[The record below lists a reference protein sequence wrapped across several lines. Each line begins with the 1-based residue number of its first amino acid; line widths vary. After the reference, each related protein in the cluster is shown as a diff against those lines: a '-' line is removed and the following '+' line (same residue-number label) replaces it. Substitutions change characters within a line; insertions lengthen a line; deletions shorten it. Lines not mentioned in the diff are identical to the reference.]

1 MPSHSSLLVALAAL
15 CTCPLAAQLDVRFDQ
30 SVPVTS
36 NGQVLDLAWAGG
48 LNSAQLSE
56 VDLNGDGLKDLFI
69 FDRSGRGFVTL
80 LNNGTPGTAAYSLTR
95 TYDQVHPFPTLHDW
109 VLFRDYNC
117 DGKDDI
123 FTYSNAGFAV
133 YKNISNGGDL
143 SFELVDPQVK
153 ADYVMESGSVVRSN
167 LLILSVDM
175 PGLADVDGDGDLD
188 ILTFGIWD
196 ASHVG
201 YFKNLSMEQYGT
213 CDSLIF
219 RERNKCWG
227 FFAENTNNNSITL
240 NAPCPYNLPNPEMR
254 PEDWV
259 HMIPDDRAHAGSSV
273 TPIDLD
279 GDGVKDL
286 LLGDISY
293 NNIVALYNGGDVSA
307 ALMTAVDSLYPSTNV
322 PVDLPLYPAGF
333 HLDIDND
340 GDRDLVFSPNVG
352 PQSLGRNQHSMFL
365 YRNTGSDASPAF
377 EKQDESLFQDRMLDF
392 GEGAFPV
399 AFDHDGDGLMDLVVA
414 NHGYYIEPNDGYVG
428 RLALLRNTGTPT
440 APAFDLVTDDYM
452 GISALGIGTSM
463 YPAFADLDGDG
474 DKDMYIGD
482 ALGRLHFFRN
492 VSTGPVADL
501 QLAQALIPDASG
513 TTLDVGQFA
522 APQFFDVDGD
532 GLLDL
537 LIGERNGNLNYYR
550 NTATA
555 AAPEWTLVEDSIGGV
570 VTAVGFE
577 VTGSSVP
584 QMYLNADGE
593 REILLG
599 SESGLLMR
607 YGNIEGN
614 ILGEWTLLDQS
625 FMGLNEGI
633 RSAPCLVDL
642 TGDGKL
648 DMVLGNY
655 RGGLSFWSS
664 ESDVGVPSI
673 TRNGAAH
680 FAVFPNPAG
689 EFAELILHTPLAP
702 GQAWVLRNA
711 IGQEVLRLPATAQ
724 RTTLDLSNVQEGL
737 YLISLQNGLG
747 TTTTQRLVVVR

>member
-1 MPSHSSLLVALAAL
+1 MQARSFPLVALAAL
-15 CTCPLAAQLDVRFDQ
+15 CAFPLAAQPDVRFDP
-30 SVPVTS
+30 SIPVTR
-36 NGQVLDLAWAGG
+36 NGQTLDLAWAGG

-56 VDLNGDGLKDLFI
+56 VDLNGDGLKDLFV
-69 FDRSGRGFVTL
+69 FDRSGRSILTF
-80 LNNGTPGTAAYSLTR
+80 LNDGTPGSGAYRLTR
-95 TYDQVHPFPTLHDW
+95 AYDQVVPFPTLHDW
-109 VLFRDYNC
+109 ALFRDYNC
-117 DGKDDI
+117 DGKEDL

-133 YKNISNGGDL
+133 YKNTSTGADL

-153 ADYVMESGSVVRSN
+153 ADYVMQTGSVVRTN

-175 PGLADVDGDGDLD
+175 PGLVDVDGDGDLD
-188 ILTFGIWD
+188 ILTFGVWD
-196 ASHVG
+196 PSHVG
-201 YFKNLSMEQYGT
+201 YFKNLSMELYGT
-213 CDSLIF
+213 CDSLAF

-227 FFAENTNNNSITL
+227 FFAENANNNSISL
-240 NAPCPYNLPNPEMR
+240 NVECPYNLPNPEMR

-259 HMIPDDRAHAGSSV
+259 NMLPDDRAHAGSSV
-273 TPIDLD
+273 TPLDLN

-307 ALMTAVDSLYPSTNV
+307 ALMAAVDSLYPSTDV
-322 PVDLPLYPAGF
+322 PVDLPLYPAAY
-333 HLDIDND
+333 HLDVDND
-340 GDRDLVFSPNVG
+340 GDHDLVFCPNVG
-352 PQSLGRNQHSMFL
+352 PLSLGRNQRSVFL
-365 YRNTGSDASPAF
+365 YRNVGSDTSPVF

-428 RLALLRNTGTPT
+428 KMALLRNTGTAT

-452 GISALGIGTSM
+452 GLSSLGLGTSM
-463 YPAFADLDGDG
+463 YPAFADVDGDG

-482 ALGRLHFFRN
+482 ALGRLHYFRN
-492 VSTGPVADL
+492 VSTGPVADF

-522 APQFFDVDGD
+522 TPQFFDVDGD

-537 LIGERNGNLNYYR
+537 LIGERNGNVNYYR

-555 AAPEWTLVEDSIGGV
+555 AAPAWTLVEDSIGGI

-584 QMYLNADGE
+584 QMYVNADGE

-599 SESGLLMR
+599 TESGQLMR

-625 FMGLNEGI
+625 FMSVNEGI

-664 ESDVGVPSI
+664 ESDVGIPSMARDQA
-673 TRNGAAH
+673 TH
-680 FAVFPNPAG
+680 FSVYPNPAG
-689 EFAELILHTPLAP
+689 AFAELVLNDPPAP
-702 GQAWVLRNA
+702 GARWVVRNG
-711 IGQEVLRLPATAQ
+711 IGQEVMQLRATAR
-724 RTTLDLSNVQEGL
+724 RTVIDLSAVPEGL
-737 YLISLQNGLG
+737 YLISLLDGSG
-747 TTTTQRLVVVR
+747 SRTQRLVVVR